1 MPPAHAKAGVQR
13 RELRNIW
20 TNEEFTPYGLDPVRH
35 NAGLTKERDK

>member
-1 MPPAHAKAGVQR
+1 MPGARAQADVQR

-20 TNEEFTPYGLDPVRH
+20 TNEEFTPYGFDPVRH